1 MTILLLLQA
10 RGRMTA
16 DELATEVEVSVRT
29 IYRDID
35 ALGAAGVPIYANAGH
50 DGGYQLVDGY
60 RAQLNGL
67 TAQEAESLILA
78 SLPGPAAELGSGVA
92 VAALNLK
99 LQAAMPAEL
108 RERAAQIQAR
118 FHFEAPGWFSDG
130 DSSTHLAEVAH
141 AVWNQRQLT
150 VRYRSWETEAVR
162 QLEPLGLVLKGGVW
176 YVVAHGPDRDSSGT
190 SIRTYRVNQIL
201 DLTTHDE
208 TFEPPC
214 GFELRTYW
222 QTSVAEFRE
231 RLYTDSAQVRITLD
245 GLTKLRQHPASPLVD
260 STPSPVTPDSTGWLE
275 IELPIETLQHAE
287 GLLLSLGADVEVL
300 RPAELRDRILAT
312 SQAPSSTTT
321 SARQAPRVEEGRRM

>member
-16 DELATEVEVSVRT
+16 DQLAGEVEVSVRT
-29 IYRDID
+29 IYRDIE

-50 DGGYQLVDGY
+50 AGGYQLVDGY

-99 LQAAMPAEL
+99 LHAAMPAEL

-130 DSSTHLAEVAH
+130 DASTHLAEVAH

-150 VRYRSWETEAVR
+150 VRYRSWKTEAVR
-162 QLEPLGLVLKGGVW
+162 LLEPLGLVLKGGVW
-176 YVVAHGPDRDSSGT
+176 YVVADGPERDSSGN

-201 DLTTHDE
+201 ELTTHDG
-208 TFEPPC
+208 TFEPP
-214 GFELRTYW
+214 GDFHLRAYW
-222 QTSVAEFRE
+222 QTSVAEFRDN
-231 RLYTDSAQVRITLD
+231 LYTETAKVRITID
-245 GLTKLRQHPASPLVD
+245 GLNKLRQHPASPLID
-260 STPSPVTPDSTGWLE
+260 SAAHSTVTADSTGWLE
-275 IELPIETLQHAE
+275 IDIPIETLEHAE
-287 GLLLSLGADVEVL
+287 GLLLSLGSEVEVV
-300 RPAELRDRILAT
+300 RPVELRNRILAT
-312 SQAPSSTTT
+312 SRAIVDHHQGPTKVK
-321 SARQAPRVEEGRRM
+321 P